1 MTTPGSGIGGG
12 VSSGTDTPEFKE
24 LLKKNQ
30 TLTRDITKEYESK

>member
-1 MTTPGSGIGGG
+1 MTTSGSGIGGG
-12 VSSGTDTPEFKE
+12 VSSGTDAPEFKE

>member
-12 VSSGTDTPEFKE
+12 VNSGTDAPEFKE